1 MKGKESIPSQIVFRI
16 IYLQSSPLVVGLLS
30 HLVVKLYSSV
40 KEYKD
45 HFLNLIKWRLVG
57 IFLPFL
63 NEFQF
68 HALLNSVLG
77 THG

>member
-45 HFLNLIKWRLVG
+45 HFLNLIKWK
-57 IFLPFL
+57 L
-63 NEFQF
+63 ND
-68 HALLNSVLG
+68 
-77 THG
+77 